1 MRRTRVAIRLLLTGA
16 ASLVLAAALAGCG
29 HTVTVGSARTLRLAL
44 TEYRVVPQSVV
55 AEPGDLT
62 LIVVNDGR
70 LTHNL
75 TITIG
80 GTVVGQT
87 PPIAPGASSDL
98 LLNLTRGSYVM
109 ASTLFSDQALGTYG
123 TLKVGS

>member
-1 MRRTRVAIRLLLTGA
+1 MAIRLLLTGT
-16 ASLVLAAALAGCG
+16 ASLALAAVLAGCG
-29 HTVTVGSARTLRLAL
+29 HTVAVGPGRTLRLAL

-62 LIVVNDGR
+62 VIVVNSGR

-87 PPIAPGASSDL
+87 PPIAPGTSSEL
-98 LLNLTRGSYVM
+98 LLNLSRGSYVM
-109 ASTLFSDQALGTYG
+109 ASTLLSDQALGTYG